1 MRKLNYL
8 PFLLILLLPTLGFP
22 HQKTEFTL
30 EDLIRIGLE
39 KNPRIAARQSA
50 VQAKQEAFLA
60 AKRMSNPEFEV
71 QAGKGES
78 YDGMETRNTSGFSI
92 SQPIENPF
100 KRRHRLL
107 MYENDWKAS
116 ESLEDFSK
124 LEFTFEIK
132 NLFFRILFFNKIAEL
147 AQKNFESISEI
158 QGLIEK
164 RAQYG
169 EVKELEAIKLRVE
182 TLKAQNEL
190 NKIQAELALVKES
203 LNSLLDNLLPI
214 DFNVSGS
221 LDFSPFSQAEESL
234 VTKTQLSYPLIKQ
247 KEFEVKAALN
257 NINRLKWNRLPD
269 FKLTGFSN
277 KELDGTNKGF
287 GLSLDIPLWNFNS
300 REIAE
305 AEFLV
310 RQQEDELKALNL
322 EITAEV
328 KSKLSKLHLSEQTL
342 NLFHTGLIKQAEESL
357 KISEVS
363 YREGEISLIDYLD
376 SQRTFFSI
384 MFDYQDSLFTWNL
397 DKAALEK
404 TIGEDIK

>member
-1 MRKLNYL
+1 MKTLCSFFVFFALFL
-8 PFLLILLLPTLGFP
+8 PFLGSPQEIF
-22 HQKTEFTL
+22 EFTL

-39 KNPRIAARQSA
+39 KNPGIAAGQSKT
-50 VQAKQEAFLA
+50 QAKREAFLA
-60 AKRMSNPEFEV
+60 SKRLSNPEFEV

-78 YDGMETRNTSGFSI
+78 YDGLEIRNISEFTI

-100 KRRHRLL
+100 KRRHRILV
-107 MYENDWKAS
+107 YENDWRAF
-116 ESLEDFSK
+116 ESLSDYSR
-124 LEFTFEIK
+124 LELIFEIK
-132 NLFFRILFFNKIAEL
+132 NLFYRILFLKNIEELVQNNFDSIAE
-147 AQKNFESISEI
+147 I
-158 QGLIEK
+158 QRLIEK
-164 RAQYG
+164 RVQFG

-190 NKIQAELALVKES
+190 NKIRTEKKLIQES
-203 LNSLLDNLLPI
+203 LNSLLNNSLPSNFSI
-214 DFNVSGS
+214 RGV
-221 LDFSPFSQAEESL
+221 LDYYPFSEEEESL
-234 VTKTQLSYPLIKQ
+234 VTKTLLSFPLIKQ

-257 NINRLKWNRLPD
+257 NLSSIKWKRLPD

-287 GLSLDIPLWNFNS
+287 GLSLDIPLWNFNTK
-300 REIAE
+300 EIAE
-305 AEFLV
+305 AEFLA
-310 RQQEDELKALNL
+310 RQHEAELRALL
-322 EITAEV
+322 LDISTEV
-328 KSKLSKLHLSEQTL
+328 KSKLTKLHLSEQTL
-342 NLFHTGLIKQAEESL
+342 NLFHTGLLTQAEESL

-384 MFDYQDSLFTWNL
+384 MFDYKNSLFSWNM

>member
-1 MRKLNYL
+1 MKKLSYL
-8 PFLLILLLPTLGFP
+8 FVVLVLLLPILSFS
-22 HQKTEFTL
+22 QEKTEFTL
-30 EDLIRIGLE
+30 EDIIRIGLE
-39 KNPRIAARQSA
+39 KNPGIAARQNA

-60 AKRMSNPEFEV
+60 AKRISNPEFEV

-78 YDGMETRNTSGFSI
+78 YDGLETRNTSGFSI

-107 MYENDWKAS
+107 VYENVWKAS
-116 ESLEDFSK
+116 ESLSDFSK
-124 LEFTFEIK
+124 LELVFEIK
-132 NLFFRILFFNKIAEL
+132 KMFFRILFFNNIEEL
-147 AQKNFESISEI
+147 AQKNLDSSTEI
-158 QGLIEK
+158 QNLIEK
-164 RAQYG
+164 RAQFG

-190 NKIQAELALVKES
+190 NKIQTELTLVKGN
-203 LNSLLDNLLPI
+203 LNALLNNSLPI
-214 DFNVSGS
+214 NFSIRGL
-221 LDFSPFSQAEESL
+221 LDFLPLSQDEESL

-257 NINRLKWNRLPD
+257 NISRLKWKRLPD
-269 FKLTGFSN
+269 FKLTGFSD

-287 GLSLDIPLWNFNS
+287 GLSLDVPLWNFNS

-305 AEFLV
+305 AEFLA
-310 RQQEDELKALNL
+310 RQQEAELKSLLL
-322 EITAEV
+322 EISTEV

-342 NLFHTGLIKQAEESL
+342 NLFHTGLLNQAEESL

-363 YREGEISLIDYLD
+363 YTEGEISLIDYLD

>member
-1 MRKLNYL
+1 MKKLRFFFV
-8 PFLLILLLPTLGFP
+8 FLVFLVPALSFP
-22 HQKTEFTL
+22 QEKIEFTL
-30 EDLIRIGLE
+30 EDIIRIGLE
-39 KNPRIAARQSA
+39 KNPWIAARQSA

-60 AKRMSNPEFEV
+60 AKRMDNPEFEV

-78 YDGMETRNTSGFSI
+78 YDGMEIRNTSGFAI

-107 MYENDWKAS
+107 MYENAWKAT
-116 ESLEDFSK
+116 ESLSDFSK
-124 LEFTFEIK
+124 LEFVFEIK
-132 NLFFRILFFNKIAEL
+132 NLFFQILFFNKIEEL
-147 AQKNFESISEI
+147 AQKNFESIAEI
-158 QGLIEK
+158 QRLIEK
-164 RAQYG
+164 RVQFG
-169 EVKELEAIKLRVE
+169 EVKELEAIKLSVE

-190 NKIQAELALVKES
+190 NKIRSDLALVKGN
-203 LNSLLDNLLPI
+203 LNSLLNNSLPSN
-214 DFNVSGS
+214 FSVRGL
-221 LDFSPFSQAEESL
+221 LDFLPFSADEESL

-257 NINRLKWNRLPD
+257 NISRLKWKRLPD
-269 FKLTGFSN
+269 FKLRGFSN
-277 KELDGTNKGF
+277 KELDGTNTGF
-287 GLSLDIPLWNFNS
+287 GLSLDVPLWNFNS

-310 RQQEDELKALNL
+310 RQHEAELRALL
-322 EITAEV
+322 LDISAEV
-328 KSKLSKLHLSEQTL
+328 KSKLSKLHLSEQTI

-363 YREGEISLIDYLD
+363 YKEGEISLIDYLD

-384 MFDYQDSLFTWNL
+384 MFDYQDSLFTWNM

>member
-1 MRKLNYL
+1 MRKLNYIS
-8 PFLLILLLPTLGFP
+8 FLLILLVPALSFP
-22 HQKTEFTL
+22 QQKTDFTL
-30 EDLIRIGLE
+30 EDIIRIGLE
-39 KNPRIAARQSA
+39 KNPWIAARQNA

-60 AKRMSNPEFEV
+60 AKRISNPEFEV
-71 QAGKGES
+71 QTGKGES
-78 YDGMETRNTSGFSI
+78 YDGLKARNTSGFAI

-100 KRRHRLL
+100 KRHHRLL
-107 MYENDWKAS
+107 MYENSWKAT
-116 ESLEDFSK
+116 ESLSDFSK
-124 LEFTFEIK
+124 LELAFEIK
-132 NLFFRILFFNKIAEL
+132 NLFFRILFFNNIEEL
-147 AQKNFESISEI
+147 AQKNLDSSTAI
-158 QGLIEK
+158 QSLIEK
-164 RAQYG
+164 RAQFG

-203 LNSLLDNLLPI
+203 LNSLLDNSLPSN
-214 DFNVSGS
+214 FSVSGI
-221 LDFSPFSQAEESL
+221 LDFFSFSEDKESL

-257 NINRLKWNRLPD
+257 NLSSIKWKRLPD
-269 FKLTGFSN
+269 FKLSGFSN
-277 KELDGTNKGF
+277 KELDGKNSGI
-287 GLSLDIPLWNFNS
+287 GLSLDIPLWNINT
-300 REIAE
+300 RDIAE
-305 AEFLV
+305 AEFQV
-310 RQQEDELKALNL
+310 RQQEAELRALVL
-322 EITAEV
+322 EISAEV

-342 NLFHTGLIKQAEESL
+342 NLFHAGLLNQAEESL

-363 YREGEISLIDYLD
+363 YKEGEISLIDYLD

>member
-1 MRKLNYL
+1 MKRLCY
-8 PFLLILLLPTLGFP
+8 FSVLLVLLLPTLSFP
-22 HQKTEFTL
+22 QEKIEFTL
-30 EDLIRIGLE
+30 EDIIQIGLE
-39 KNPRIAARQSA
+39 KNQWIAARQSA

-71 QAGKGES
+71 EAGKGES
-78 YDGMETRNTSGFSI
+78 YDGLEIRNTSGFTI

-100 KRRHRLL
+100 KRRYRLL
-107 MYENDWKAS
+107 MYENAWKAS
-116 ESLEDFSK
+116 ENQADYSK
-124 LEFTFEIK
+124 LEFIFEIK
-132 NLFFRILFFNKIAEL
+132 NLFFRILFFNKIEEL
-147 AQKNFESISEI
+147 AQKNFESSTEI
-158 QGLIEK
+158 QRLIEK
-164 RAQYG
+164 RAQFG
-169 EVKELEAIKLRVE
+169 EVKELEVIKLRVE

-190 NKIQAELALVKES
+190 NKIRTELALVKGN
-203 LNSLLDNLLPI
+203 LNSLLNNSLPMNFSIRGLLE
-214 DFNVSGS
+214 F
-221 LDFSPFSQAEESL
+221 LPFSENEESL
-234 VTKTQLSYPLIKQ
+234 ITKTQLSYPLIKQ

-257 NINRLKWNRLPD
+257 NISRIKWKRLPD
-269 FKLTGFSN
+269 FKLSGFSN

-305 AEFLV
+305 AELLA
-310 RQQEDELKALNL
+310 RQHEAELRALL
-322 EITAEV
+322 LDISAEV
-328 KSKLSKLHLSEQTL
+328 RAKLSKLHLSEQTL
-342 NLFHTGLIKQAEESL
+342 NLFHTGLLKQAEESL

-363 YREGEISLIDYLD
+363 YKEGEISLIDYLD

>member
-1 MRKLNYL
+1 MKKLCY
-8 PFLLILLLPTLGFP
+8 FLIFFVLLLPDLGFP
-22 HQKTEFTL
+22 QEIIEFTL
-30 EDLIRIGLE
+30 EDIIRIGL
-39 KNPRIAARQSA
+39 KNNPGIEARQSA

-78 YDGMETRNTSGFSI
+78 YDGLETRNTSGFTI

-100 KRRHRLL
+100 KRHQRLL
-107 MYENDWKAS
+107 MYENSWKAA
-116 ESLEDFSK
+116 ESLSDFSK
-124 LEFTFEIK
+124 LELVFEIK
-132 NLFFRILFFNKIAEL
+132 KLFFRILFFNKIEDL
-147 AQKNFESISEI
+147 SQKNFESIAEI
-158 QGLIEK
+158 QRLIEK
-164 RAQYG
+164 RAKFG

-190 NKIQAELALVKES
+190 NKIRTELALVKGN
-203 LNSLLDNLLPI
+203 LNSLLDNSLPSN
-214 DFNVSGS
+214 FSVYGL
-221 LDFSPFSQAEESL
+221 LDFLPFSEDEESL
-234 VTKTQLSYPLIKQ
+234 VTKTQFSYPLIKQ

-257 NINRLKWNRLPD
+257 NISRLKWKRLPD

-287 GLSLDIPLWNFNS
+287 GLSLDVPLWNFNS

-305 AEFLV
+305 AEFMV
-310 RQQEDELKALNL
+310 RQHEAELRALL
-322 EITAEV
+322 LDISAEV
-328 KSKLSKLHLSEQTL
+328 KSKLSKLQLSEQTL
-342 NLFHTGLIKQAEESL
+342 NLFHTGLLKQAEESL
-357 KISEVS
+357 TISEVS
-363 YREGEISLIDYLD
+363 YKEGEISLIDYLD

-384 MFDYQDSLFTWNL
+384 MFDYQNSLFTWNM

>member
-1 MRKLNYL
+1 MKKLYYYFFFIVL
-8 PFLLILLLPTLGFP
+8 VFSTFAFP
-22 HQKTEFTL
+22 EDKQEFTL
-30 EDLIRIGLE
+30 DEIIQIGLQE
-39 KNPRIAARQSA
+39 NPGIEARQRA

-71 QAGKGES
+71 QAGKGKS
-78 YDGMETRNTSGFSI
+78 YDGLESRNTSGFSI

-100 KRRHRLL
+100 KRRYRLL
-107 MYENDWKAS
+107 MYENAWKAS
-116 ESLEDFSK
+116 ESLSDFSK
-124 LEFTFEIK
+124 LEFIFEIK
-132 NLFFRILFFNKIAEL
+132 NLFFRILFFNKIEEL
-147 AQKNFESISEI
+147 AQKNFDSITEI
-158 QGLIEK
+158 QHLIEK
-164 RAQYG
+164 RAQFG

-190 NKIQAELALVKES
+190 NKIRAGLTLVKGN
-203 LNSLLDNLLPI
+203 LNSLLNNSLPSNFSVRGLLG
-214 DFNVSGS
+214 F
-221 LDFSPFSQAEESL
+221 LPFSEDEESL

-257 NINRLKWNRLPD
+257 NINRLKWKRLPD

-287 GLSLDIPLWNFNS
+287 GLSLNVPLWNFNS

-305 AEFLV
+305 AEFLG
-310 RQQEDELKALNL
+310 RQHEAELRALL
-322 EITAEV
+322 LDISAEV
-328 KSKLSKLHLSEQTL
+328 KTKLSKLHLSEQTL
-342 NLFHTGLIKQAEESL
+342 NLFHTGLLKQAEESL

-363 YREGEISLIDYLD
+363 YKEGEISLIDYLD

-397 DKAALEK
+397 DKASLEK